1 MLFLKEMINSIFGT
15 NPILFLLLQ
24 SLLTGLPLLPSM
36 SQIILLKW
44 GRELG
49 ASLQT
54 FQVFHVFFSFFHQIF
69 SNWTSKCHQAGPQ
82 NLSFQFLRGFPWF
95 RQLNQLIFF
104 YQGQAGQML
113 NCNATHQILGVYS
126 PAQNTIQLFGI
137 QKLFL
142 SQYFLHCLVC
152 LSERL
157 QFSDERFCLTRK
169 YLLSPAAPFIL
180 DANVFQSQYCYNIS
194 HLSTSPQDNYT
205 KVGNTAYNN

>member
-1 MLFLKEMINSIFGT
+1 MLCLKEMKDSIFGWK
-15 NPILFLLLQ
+15 PILFLLLQ

-54 FQVFHVFFSFFHQIF
+54 FQVFYPFFIFFIRFSEIGLWNTTGQVRKIYHFSFF
-69 SNWTSKCHQAGPQ
+69 
-82 NLSFQFLRGFPWF
+82 PWL
-95 RQLNQLIFF
+95 RQLNQLIYFTKVKGANVEL
-104 YQGQAGQML
+104 Q
-113 NCNATHQILGVYS
+113 CNSSNSKGFS
-126 PAQNTIQLFGI
+126 PAENKIQLFGI

-194 HLSTSPQDNYT
+194 HLSTSPQDKYT

>member
-1 MLFLKEMINSIFGT
+1 MGPWGGSRSKNFSGVSCFFHFFVRFSHM
-15 NPILFLLLQ
+15 
-24 SLLTGLPLLPSM
+24 GL
-36 SQIILLKW
+36 
-44 GRELG
+44 RN
-49 ASLQT
+49 ASGW
-54 FQVFHVFFSFFHQIF
+54 QVRKIYHFSFSEASHGFV
-69 SNWTSKCHQAGPQ
+69 NWINWSILPR
-82 NLSFQFLRGFPWF
+82 SS
-95 RQLNQLIFF
+95 
-104 YQGQAGQML
+104 GQVL

-142 SQYFLHCLVC
+142 CQYFLHCLVC

-194 HLSTSPQDNYT
+194 HLSTSPQDKYT

>member
-1 MLFLKEMINSIFGT
+1 MLCLKEMKDSIFGWK
-15 NPILFLLLQ
+15 PILFLLLQ

-54 FQVFHVFFSFFHQIF
+54 FQVFYPFFIFFIRF
-69 SNWTSKCHQAGPQ
+69 SEIGLWNTTGQVRKIYHFSY
-82 NLSFQFLRGFPWF
+82 FPWL
-95 RQLNQLIFF
+95 RQLNQFIYFTKVK
-104 YQGQAGQML
+104 GQML
-113 NCNATHQILGVYS
+113 NCNATHQILRVFS
-126 PAQNTIQLFGI
+126 PAENKIQLFGI

-152 LSERL
+152 LSER

-169 YLLSPAAPFIL
+169 YFLSPAAPFIL

-194 HLSTSPQDNYT
+194 HLSTSPQDKYT